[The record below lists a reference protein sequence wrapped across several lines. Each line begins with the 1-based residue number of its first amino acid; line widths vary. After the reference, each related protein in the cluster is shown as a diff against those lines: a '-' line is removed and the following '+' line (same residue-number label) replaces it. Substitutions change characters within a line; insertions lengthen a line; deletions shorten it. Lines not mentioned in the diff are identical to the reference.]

1 MVTVMLEWKYG
12 TLPTSWELSTIG
24 DYSNTITDYVANGS
38 FASLAQNVQ
47 YKEEPDVAVLI
58 RLVDYNNNFKGDFV
72 YIDEHAYEFLSKS
85 KLYGG
90 EIIISNVGANVGTVF
105 RCPTLTLKMSLAPNS
120 IMLRTKGIDDFYY
133 YWFKSPVGQH
143 AIASIVTGS
152 AQPKFNKTTFKKI
165 VVPVPPIET
174 QRKIALCLKTID
186 EKIECNKSINDNLQQ
201 QAAAIFRSW
210 FVDCAP
216 FGGKAPDE
224 WKNVTLED
232 ITALISRGITPK
244 YADDTDQI
252 VINQKC
258 IRNHTI
264 DLSLA
269 RTHTP
274 KVINEKWLRFGDLL
288 INSTGD
294 GTLGRAAQV
303 WFQPKNLTVDSHVTI
318 ARPAKENLIFY
329 IGLWGILH
337 EKEIESLHTGSTG
350 QTELPR
356 DRVKAMELRLP
367 DNDTLDR
374 FNALI
379 TPMAAAIV
387 ANQEENNRLAAL
399 RDAILPKLMSGEI
412 DVSAV
417 QL

>member
-1 MVTVMLEWKYG
+1 M
-12 TLPTSWELSTIG
+12 TSELS
-24 DYSNTITDYVANGS
+24 
-38 FASLAQNVQ
+38 SLCSYAKGKVS
-47 YKEEPDVAVLI
+47 
-58 RLVDYNNNFKGDFV
+58 VDT
-72 YIDEHAYEFLSKS
+72 LSKRNYVS
-85 KLYGG
+85 TENMMPNKGG
-90 EIIISNVGANVGTVF
+90 IVDAGAL
-105 RCPTLTLKMSLAPNS
+105 P
-120 IMLRTKGIDDFYY
+120 
-133 YWFKSPVGQH
+133 
-143 AIASIVTGS
+143 S
-152 AQPKFNKTTFKKI
+152 AQYTQQYIKDDILVSNIRPYFKKI
-165 VVPVPPIET
+165 WMADDDGGCSNDVLVFRADRGCDSTFLYYILANDAFFNYASATSKGTKMPRGDKTAIMQYKVPCFNYET
-174 QRKIALCLKTID
+174 QLRIGKLLRSIDDRIAV
-186 EKIECNKSINDNLQQ
+186 NKKINDNLQQ

-224 WKNVTLED
+224 WENVTLED

-264 DLSLA
+264 DLTLA

-274 KVINEKWLRFGDLL
+274 KIINEKWLRFGDLL

-356 DRVKAMELRLP
+356 DRVKAMELLLP
-367 DNDTLDR
+367 DNETLDR
-374 FNALI
+374 FNGLI

-412 DVSAV
+412 DVSAI

>member
-1 MVTVMLEWKYG
+1 MTSEWKTSPLRDLVGFISKGIAPSYADEESETTVRVLNQKCNRNFRITYSESRLHDLARKKVPAERFVKIDDILINSTGAG
-12 TLPTSWELSTIG
+12 TAGRIAQICNLPCDTIVDGHMIIIRANDKVSQKYLGYAMKAHQWEVLQLDEGSTGQTELNRERLLDEIMISYPTSFALQETI
-24 DYSNTITDYVANGS
+24 V
-38 FASLAQNVQ
+38 
-47 YKEEPDVAVLI
+47 K
-58 RLVDYNNNFKGDFV
+58 
-72 YIDEHAYEFLSKS
+72 
-85 KLYGG
+85 
-90 EIIISNVGANVGTVF
+90 
-105 RCPTLTLKMSLAPNS
+105 TLE
-120 IMLRTKGIDDFYY
+120 GID
-133 YWFKSPVGQH
+133 
-143 AIASIVTGS
+143 
-152 AQPKFNKTTFKKI
+152 
-165 VVPVPPIET
+165 
-174 QRKIALCLKTID
+174 RKLLIN
-186 EKIECNKSINDNLQQ
+186 EKVNDNLQQ

-224 WKNVTLED
+224 WENVTLED
-232 ITALISRGITPK
+232 ITALVSRGITPK

-274 KVINEKWLRFGDLL
+274 KIINEKWLRFGDLL

-356 DRVKAMELRLP
+356 DRVKAMELLLP
-367 DNDTLDR
+367 DNETLDR
-374 FNALI
+374 FNGLI

-412 DVSAV
+412 DVTDI

>member
-1 MVTVMLEWKYG
+1 MTSEWKTSPLRDLVGFISKGIAPSYADEESETTVRVLNQKCNRNFRITYSESRLHDLARKKVPAERFVRIDDILINSTG
-12 TLPTSWELSTIG
+12 TGTAGRIAQICNLPCDTIVDGHMIIIRANDKVSQKYLGYAMKAHQWEVLQLDEGSTGQTELNRERLLDEIMISYPTSFALQETI
-24 DYSNTITDYVANGS
+24 V
-38 FASLAQNVQ
+38 
-47 YKEEPDVAVLI
+47 K
-58 RLVDYNNNFKGDFV
+58 
-72 YIDEHAYEFLSKS
+72 
-85 KLYGG
+85 
-90 EIIISNVGANVGTVF
+90 
-105 RCPTLTLKMSLAPNS
+105 TLE
-120 IMLRTKGIDDFYY
+120 GID
-133 YWFKSPVGQH
+133 
-143 AIASIVTGS
+143 
-152 AQPKFNKTTFKKI
+152 
-165 VVPVPPIET
+165 
-174 QRKIALCLKTID
+174 RKLLIN
-186 EKIECNKSINDNLQQ
+186 EKVNDNLKQ

-318 ARPAKENLIFY
+318 VRPVKENLIFY

-412 DVSAV
+412 DVSSI
-417 QL
+417 

>member
-1 MVTVMLEWKYG
+1 MKYKDTPFGKIPNNWEISSISEVT
-12 TLPTSWELSTIG
+12 ELV
-24 DYSNTITDYVANGS
+24 TDYVANGS
-38 FASLAQNVQ
+38 FASLAKNVT
-47 YKEEPDVAVLI
+47 YRDEEDVAVLI
-58 RLVDYNNNFKGDFV
+58 RLVDYNNDFKGNFV
-72 YIDEHAYEFLSKS
+72 FIDEHAYEFLGKS

-105 RCPTLTLKMSLAPNS
+105 RCPHLTYKMSLAPNA
-120 IMLRTKGIDDFYY
+120 IMVKFKENDDFYY
-133 YWFKSPVGQH
+133 FWLRSRAGQH
-143 AIASIVTGS
+143 MLHSIVTGS
-152 AQPKFNKTTFKKI
+152 AQPKFNKTNFRDML
-165 VVPVPPIET
+165 VPVPPRD
-174 QRKIALCLKTID
+174 QQDKIVSILQPLED
-186 EKIECNKSINDNLQQ
+186 KIEQNKKINENLQQ

-210 FVDCAP
+210 FVDCSP

-356 DRVKAMELRLP
+356 NRVKAMELLLP

-387 ANQEENNRLAAL
+387 VNQEENNRLAAL

>member
-1 MVTVMLEWKYG
+1 MTSEWKTSPLRDLVGFISKGIAPSYADEESETTVRVLNQKCNRNFRITYSESRLHDLARKKVPAERFVRIDDILINSTGAG
-12 TLPTSWELSTIG
+12 TAGRIAQICNLPCDTIVDGHMIIIRANDKVSQKYLGYAMKAHQWEVLQLDEGSTGQTELNRERLLDEIMISYPTSFALQETI
-24 DYSNTITDYVANGS
+24 V
-38 FASLAQNVQ
+38 
-47 YKEEPDVAVLI
+47 K
-58 RLVDYNNNFKGDFV
+58 
-72 YIDEHAYEFLSKS
+72 
-85 KLYGG
+85 
-90 EIIISNVGANVGTVF
+90 
-105 RCPTLTLKMSLAPNS
+105 TLE
-120 IMLRTKGIDDFYY
+120 GID
-133 YWFKSPVGQH
+133 
-143 AIASIVTGS
+143 
-152 AQPKFNKTTFKKI
+152 
-165 VVPVPPIET
+165 
-174 QRKIALCLKTID
+174 RKLLIN
-186 EKIECNKSINDNLQQ
+186 EKVNDNLQQ

-224 WKNVTLED
+224 WENVTLED
-232 ITALISRGITPK
+232 ITALVSRGITPK

-274 KVINEKWLRFGDLL
+274 KIINEKWLRFGDLL

-303 WFQPKNLTVDSHVTI
+303 WFQPKNLTVDFHVTI

-356 DRVKAMELRLP
+356 DRVKAMELLLP
-367 DNDTLDR
+367 DNETLDR
-374 FNALI
+374 FNGLI

-412 DVSAV
+412 DVTDI

>member
-1 MVTVMLEWKYG
+1 MNRHFLRDIADIQTGPFGSQLHKEDYVDIGTPIVTVEHLGKRIFTEQNLPKVSDEDKARLLKYV
-12 TLPTSWELSTIG
+12 LKEG
-24 DYSNTITDYVANGS
+24 DIVFSRVGSVDRCSYV
-38 FASLAQNVQ
+38 
-47 YKEEPDVAVLI
+47 DVAHDGWMYSGRCLRV
-58 RLVDYNNNFKGDFV
+58 RPNAEVDPLYLYYFFCLEDTKQFV
-72 YIDEHAYEFLSKS
+72 RNIA
-85 KLYGG
+85 
-90 EIIISNVGANVGTVF
+90 VGATMPSINTKLLGEVEVAYPSQREQQKTVA
-105 RCPTLTLKMSLAPNS
+105 LLSAL
-120 IMLRTKGIDDFYY
+120 DD
-133 YWFKSPVGQH
+133 
-143 AIASIVTGS
+143 
-152 AQPKFNKTTFKKI
+152 
-165 VVPVPPIET
+165 
-174 QRKIALCLKTID
+174 
-186 EKIECNKSINDNLQQ
+186 KIEINQKINDNFQQ

-224 WKNVTLED
+224 WENVTLED
-232 ITALISRGITPK
+232 ITALVSRGITPK

-356 DRVKAMELRLP
+356 DRVKAMELLLP

-379 TPMAAAIV
+379 TPMATAIV

-399 RDAILPKLMSGEI
+399 RDAILPKLMSGKI
-412 DVSAV
+412 DVSAI
-417 QL
+417 QP

>member
-1 MVTVMLEWKYG
+1 MTSEWNHFALG
-12 TLPTSWELSTIG
+12 EITELVIDYRGKTPKKLGGDWCKQGYRALSAKNIKTGRIVQAETI
-24 DYSNTITDYVANGS
+24 
-38 FASLAQNVQ
+38 
-47 YKEEPDVAVLI
+47 
-58 RLVDYNNNFKGDFV
+58 R
-72 YIDEHAYEFLSKS
+72 YIDES
-85 KLYGG
+85 LYRKWMKDEVQRGDILITS
-90 EIIISNVGANVGTVF
+90 E
-105 RCPTLTLKMSLAPNS
+105 AP
-120 IMLRTKGIDDFYY
+120 F
-133 YWFKSPVGQH
+133 GQ
-143 AIASIVTGS
+143 IFFWDS
-152 AQPKFNKTTFKKI
+152 
-165 VVPVPPIET
+165 
-174 QRKIALCLKTID
+174 D
-186 EKIECNKSINDNLQQ
+186 EKIVLSQRLFCVRIKPEYDARFIYYYMTTPEFQSELDGRATGTTVIGLRQPELMKCVIRCPEIQEQKVIAAILSSIDAKIIANEKVNDNLQQ

-216 FGGKAPDE
+216 FGGKTPDE
-224 WKNVTLED
+224 WENVTLED
-232 ITALISRGITPK
+232 ITALVSRGITPK

-258 IRNHTI
+258 IRNHMI

-288 INSTGD
+288 VNSTGD

-337 EKEIESLHTGSTG
+337 EKEIESLHIGSTG

-356 DRVKAMELRLP
+356 DRVKAMELLLP

-379 TPMAAAIV
+379 TPMATAIV

-399 RDAILPKLMSGEI
+399 RDAILPKLMSGKI
-412 DVSAV
+412 DVSAI
-417 QL
+417 QP

>member
-1 MVTVMLEWKYG
+1 MVEYAKYELKNVCSRLSSG
-12 TLPTSWELSTIG
+12 KSISSKMISEEGRYPVYGGNGLRGYTDHSNFSGDCAIIGRQGAFCGNVRYFCGEAYMTEHAVIVCANNLNNTHYLAYLLSTMNLG
-24 DYSNTITDYVANGS
+24 
-38 FASLAQNVQ
+38 
-47 YKEEPDVAVLI
+47 
-58 RLVDYNNNFKGDFV
+58 RL
-72 YIDEHAYEFLSKS
+72 S
-85 KLYGG
+85 
-90 EIIISNVGANVGTVF
+90 
-105 RCPTLTLKMSLAPNS
+105 
-120 IMLRTKGIDDFYY
+120 
-133 YWFKSPVGQH
+133 GQ
-143 AIASIVTGS
+143 S
-152 AQPKFNKTTFKKI
+152 AQPGLSVKTLGIQEIMLPSIEYQNKVVALLSSLDEKI
-165 VVPVPPIET
+165 VV
-174 QRKIALCLKTID
+174 
-186 EKIECNKSINDNLQQ
+186 NNNINDNLQQ

-303 WFQPKNLTVDSHVTI
+303 WFQPKNRYTYRFSCNDCPTGKRKPDFLYWALGYS
-318 ARPAKENLIFY
+318 ARKGN
-329 IGLWGILH
+329 
-337 EKEIESLHTGSTG
+337 
-350 QTELPR
+350 
-356 DRVKAMELRLP
+356 
-367 DNDTLDR
+367 
-374 FNALI
+374 
-379 TPMAAAIV
+379 
-387 ANQEENNRLAAL
+387 
-399 RDAILPKLMSGEI
+399 
-412 DVSAV
+412 
-417 QL
+417 

>member
-1 MVTVMLEWKYG
+1 MQYKLLGELVNRKIGYGIVQPGQSVPNGVPVIKVNNLIAGLNSPLELDTTTHENDSKYSRTRLHG
-12 TLPTSWELSTIG
+12 GELIISVVGTIG
-24 DYSNTITDYVANGS
+24 KTAIVPKS
-38 FASLAQNVQ
+38 FDGCNLVRATA
-47 YKEEPDVAVLI
+47 LI
-58 RLVDYNNNFKGDFV
+58 DIDNELIAKWVKY
-72 YIDEHAYEFLSKS
+72 YIDSSAGQSYIEQNLNTTVQPTLNIKS
-85 KLYGG
+85 LVQMPIPFFDESIMK
-90 EIIISNVGANVGTVF
+90 GTV
-105 RCPTLTLKMSLAPNS
+105 SLLS
-120 IMLRTKGIDDFYY
+120 SLDD
-133 YWFKSPVGQH
+133 KIRVN
-143 AIASIVTGS
+143 
-152 AQPKFNKTTFKKI
+152 NK
-165 VVPVPPIET
+165 
-174 QRKIALCLKTID
+174 
-186 EKIECNKSINDNLQQ
+186 INDNLQQ

-224 WKNVTLED
+224 WENVTLED
-232 ITALISRGITPK
+232 ITALVSRGITPK

-274 KVINEKWLRFGDLL
+274 KIINEKWLRFGDLL

-356 DRVKAMELRLP
+356 DRVKAMELLLP
-367 DNDTLDR
+367 DNETLDR
-374 FNALI
+374 FNGLI

-412 DVSAV
+412 DVTDI

>member
-1 MVTVMLEWKYG
+1 MKSEWK
-12 TLPTSWELSTIG
+12 SSTIG
-24 DYSNTITDYVANGS
+24 EACLLVTDGSHSSPKSTDTGEYMVSVKDFTPYGFDFSSCKRISSEDYAALKRNGCVPKVGDILVGKDGARYFEDIIIYDQPEHPALLSSIAILRCNPQEIVSEFLYYLMKTPS
-38 FASLAQNVQ
+38 FKQDVRDNYGSGSAIPRIILKDFKRMPIQ
-47 YKEEPDVAVLI
+47 YPA
-58 RLVDYNNNFKGDFV
+58 
-72 YIDEHAYEFLSKS
+72 IDE
-85 KLYGG
+85 
-90 EIIISNVGANVGTVF
+90 
-105 RCPTLTLKMSLAPNS
+105 
-120 IMLRTKGIDDFYY
+120 
-133 YWFKSPVGQH
+133 Q
-143 AIASIVTGS
+143 
-152 AQPKFNKTTFKKI
+152 
-165 VVPVPPIET
+165 
-174 QRKIALCLKTID
+174 
-186 EKIECNKSINDNLQQ
+186 EKICSLLSRIDGKIKVNIQINDNLQQ

-210 FVDCAP
+210 FVDCDP
-216 FGGKAPDE
+216 FGGQAPDE

-232 ITALISRGITPK
+232 ITALVSRGITPK
-244 YADDTDQI
+244 YTDDTDQI

-264 DLSLA
+264 DLSLT

-356 DRVKAMELRLP
+356 DRVKAMELLLP
-367 DNDTLDR
+367 DNDTLER

-399 RDAILPKLMSGEI
+399 RDVILPKLMSGEI
-412 DVSAV
+412 DVSAI